1 MVGIKVNSN
10 KGGTYTDHWM
20 HQYAAFIFHVIF
32 IIYFVVKWMQDK
44 IDAVKTITDQIDSK
58 KKF

>member
-44 IDAVKTITDQIDSK
+44 IDAVKTITD
-58 KKF
+58 